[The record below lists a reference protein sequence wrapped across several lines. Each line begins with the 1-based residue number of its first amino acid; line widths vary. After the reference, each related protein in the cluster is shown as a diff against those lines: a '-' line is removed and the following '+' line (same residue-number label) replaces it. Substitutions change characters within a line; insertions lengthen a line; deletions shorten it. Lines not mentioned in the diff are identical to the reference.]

1 MLLSASAPERRCL
14 QGAVALSVIGREVA
28 RLVDQTLA
36 PGTYVVAFNGSSL
49 ASGTYVFRLVS
60 GTTNAHRTMALLE

>member
-1 MLLSASAPERRCL
+1 MKSLASWTRPWRR
-14 QGAVALSVIGREVA
+14 GTYEVA
-28 RLVDQTLA
+28 FD
-36 PGTYVVAFNGSSL
+36 GSSL